1 MTVGTLVQWFYHLLV
16 SQFMHERVQNRNF
29 FDYATYGHLLD
40 GSIDQFHKSI
50 DKLLDC
56 DLSLGTSQ
64 PNDELFEFFCKIMKD
79 KYRLGKE
86 LSFIHFVMVEHSFL
100 FLLDVVHG

>member
-1 MTVGTLVQWFYHLLV
+1 
-16 SQFMHERVQNRNF
+16 
-29 FDYATYGHLLD
+29 
-40 GSIDQFHKSI
+40 
-50 DKLLDC
+50 
-56 DLSLGTSQ
+56 
-64 PNDELFEFFCKIMKD
+64 MKD